1 MKRLFTLLL
10 ALLLSSTMMAKDFV
24 RISYAN
30 RSELERIFN
39 DPNLT
44 VHYYNNSEV
53 FATAEHFD
61 AQTMVLI
68 DNQAFAENE
77 VYTLVYCPKS
87 EQQNYLQDGEAM
99 LQTDDYVIVKGLT
112 VPYKN
117 DGAIAIFN
125 KAAQLSRQTRDF
137 PVVTEENPVIREM
150 LDQVNMDS
158 LEATVQYLQ
167 DYGHRLWDSDNAFA
181 VSDWIAGRM
190 QALGLEVE

>member
-1 MKRLFTLLL
+1 MKRLCTLLL
-10 ALLLSSTMMAKDFV
+10 ALMLSSVMMAKDFV

-53 FATAEHFD
+53 FATAEHFN

-87 EQQNYLQDGEAM
+87 EHPSFRRSGCLRRKETG
-99 LQTDDYVIVKGLT
+99 
-112 VPYKN
+112 
-117 DGAIAIFN
+117 
-125 KAAQLSRQTRDF
+125 TRELF
-137 PVVTEENPVIREM
+137 
-150 LDQVNMDS
+150 
-158 LEATVQYLQ
+158 
-167 DYGHRLWDSDNAFA
+167 GKRL
-181 VSDWIAGRM
+181 RP
-190 QALGLEVE
+190 